1 MNHQALWVD
10 INIGLPSFD
19 YKHVNGMC
27 GSWDRNRNNDKIGQE
42 WRASRADSLFFYK
55 PAGGKKCLAKDACN
69 PEKKFKAQGGW
80 KNLIFPGQQQC
91 DKEREEP
98 TDPNA
103 ETLPTGAP
111 NPTAGLPATPETFTP
126 KPPKCPTPTGKTK
139 TMATKKCTVELTKT
153 ETFKACKRVLGKRFT
168 ITEAVV
174 QCVADVCATDDFKL
188 SINSAFDTMITKCL
202 DEATEEEKEKI
213 TGETCPNDCSGNGKC
228 IKGKCACNKRFTG
241 VDCSKGTNL
250 LPLI

>member
-19 YKHVNGMC
+19 YKHVDGMC
-27 GSWDRNRNNDKIGQE
+27 GSWDRNRNNDKTE

-55 PAGGKKCLAKDACN
+55 PTGGKKCLAKDACN

-80 KNLIFPGQQQC
+80 KNLIFPGQAKC

-103 ETLPTGAP
+103 ETLPTGKP

-139 TMATKKCTVELTKT
+139 TMATKKCTAELTKT

-188 SINSAFDTMITKCL
+188 SINSAFDTMKTKCL
-202 DEATEEEKEKI
+202 DEANEKEKEKI
-213 TGETCPNDCSGNGKC
+213 NGETCPNDCSGNGKC
-228 IKGKCACNKRFTG
+228 NKGKCTCNKGFSG
-241 VDCSKGTNL
+241 FDCSKGECVYK
-250 LPLI
+250 PG